1 MRGRST
7 SVGAGLRTLLQANT
21 CVSANR
27 ADWLT
32 AVRVDVARS
41 VGSSDVEEDTLFSSG
56 NERRRV
62 GGRIGTAAIE
72 EMP

>member
-21 CVSANR
+21 CVSAHR

-41 VGSSDVEEDTLFSSG
+41 VGSSDVEEDTLFRSG
-56 NERRRV
+56 IERSRV
-62 GGRIGTAAIE
+62 GGRIGIAVVE
-72 EMP
+72 EVP